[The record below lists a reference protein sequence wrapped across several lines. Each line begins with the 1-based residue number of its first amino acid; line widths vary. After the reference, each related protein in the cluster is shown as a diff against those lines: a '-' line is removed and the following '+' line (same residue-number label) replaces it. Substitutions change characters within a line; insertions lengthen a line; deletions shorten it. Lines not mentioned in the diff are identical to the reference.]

1 MSQPIDVGTILG
13 GRYKVTE
20 LVLTSADGDAVL
32 GGVDQV
38 LNRPVSILV
47 AAPENA
53 SQVATSAREIATG
66 ERYGTMQVLDLGI
79 SDGSTYLITNT
90 ASPADLLDLV
100 IQRDAPFVEPFYTDT
115 LGSEIFGVTRS
126 AVPEVYEDEDEYW
139 EELQANEDRNVGG
152 RVAKRLTGLTNR
164 LGRGKKD
171 GGTTDGVAG
180 AASASAV
187 NGTGSTDPD
196 AESPDPD
203 ARASD
208 EIPPTAAAPSIPDRP
223 RVPPATPTTTA
234 QPITSA
240 DADQAT
246 GPNAVTH
253 WGAAEDD
260 ATATDPSHLDVDTA
274 NGDIVGPAAVTPTG
288 SKVSEPSAEPLQD
301 ASYERPAAVFP
312 AAARNFSG
320 SYDEPKY
327 ADDDPEDDEPA
338 GGGKMTRLLVGA
350 LLVVVLVV
358 AVVIA
363 FNTLGKNDTPPVAG
377 VSSQG
382 ASSEGGANTSDASK
396 PASSAPTVKP
406 EIAGLTRV
414 VPGNQALNAETDSTL
429 TKAIDGSQGSMYRS
443 YSYTTPEFGG
453 FASNMVL
460 VVKLKEEATVSEVQ
474 LTGLNATG
482 GSFQV
487 NVGDSDDLG
496 SAQEVASGSFTGPT
510 VSVPVSGDGDEGVK
524 GNYVFINVTELPRL
538 ASTSNSSRPYGLQ
551 ISEIKVS

>member
-1 MSQPIDVGTILG
+1 MSQPIDVGTTLG

-20 LVLTSADGDAVL
+20 LVLASADGDAVL
-32 GGVDQV
+32 GGMDQV

-126 AVPEVYEDEDEYW
+126 AEPEVYEDEDEYW

-171 GGTTDGVAG
+171 DAAPGTPAVNGSDSTASDAG
-180 AASASAV
+180 SSAPSASADEV
-187 NGTGSTDPD
+187 H
-196 AESPDPD
+196 SPG
-203 ARASD
+203 ASAPG
-208 EIPPTAAAPSIPDRP
+208 IPERP
-223 RVPPATPTTTA
+223 QVPPATPATTA
-234 QPITSA
+234 QPVA
-240 DADQAT
+240 AAEPDEDT

-253 WGAAEDD
+253 WGAAEKDQQS
-260 ATATDPSHLDVDTA
+260 APPSALDVDTA
-274 NGDIVGPAAVTPTG
+274 HGAIVEPAATAATTPR
-288 SKVSEPSAEPLQD
+288 PAEGPTED
-301 ASYERPAAVFP
+301 RPYERPAAVFP
-312 AAARNFSG
+312 AAARNYAGASA
-320 SYDEPKY
+320 DAEY
-327 ADDDPEDDEPA
+327 ADEDPEDDDSA
-338 GGGKMTRLLVGA
+338 GAGKMTRLLVGA

-358 AVVIA
+358 AVVVA
-363 FNTLGKNDTPPVAG
+363 FNTLGKNDSTPVAG
-377 VSSQG
+377 QSSTAPASPGG
-382 ASSEGGANTSDASK
+382 ASDS
-396 PASSAPTVKP
+396 PASEPAPSAATVKP
-406 EIAGLTRV
+406 QITGLTRL
-414 VPGNQALNAETDSTL
+414 VPGNQSLNAETDSTL
-429 TKAIDGSQGSMYRS
+429 AKAIDGSQGSMYRS
-443 YSYTTPEFGG
+443 FSYTTPEFGG

-460 VVKLKEEATVSEVQ
+460 VVELKEEATISEVK
-474 LTGLNATG
+474 LTGLNAKG
-482 GSFQV
+482 GAFQV
-487 NVGDSDDLG
+487 NVGNSDDLG

-510 VSVPVSGDGDEGVK
+510 VSVPVSGESDDGVQGK
-524 GNYVFINVTELPRL
+524 YVFINVTELPRL

>member
-32 GGVDQV
+32 GGMDQV
-38 LNRPVSILV
+38 LNRSVSILV

-66 ERYGTMQVLDLGI
+66 ERYGSMQVLDLGI

-126 AVPEVYEDEDEYW
+126 AEPEVYEDEDEYW
-139 EELQANEDRNVGG
+139 EELEANEERNVGG

-164 LGRGKKD
+164 FGRGKKD
-171 GGTTDGVAG
+171 DDAAVAGAAGAGSAVAAAG
-180 AASASAV
+180 AASAASSQDA
-187 NGTGSTDPD
+187 GEPD
-196 AESPDPD
+196 GQAANP
-203 ARASD
+203 A
-208 EIPPTAAAPSIPDRP
+208 TAAAPGIPERP
-223 RVPPATPTTTA
+223 QVPPKTPTTTA
-234 QPITSA
+234 HPVTRA
-240 DADQAT
+240 DSEEARGT
-246 GPNAVTH
+246 EAVTH
-253 WGAAEDD
+253 WGAADD
-260 ATATDPSHLDVDTA
+260 ETAPSGGSQLEVDTA
-274 NGDIVGPAAVTPTG
+274 NGDIVGPAAVTAAG
-288 SKVSEPSAEPLQD
+288 SEVSEHSAEPVQE
-301 ASYERPAAVFP
+301 APYERPASVFP
-312 AAARNFSG
+312 AAARNYSAAP
-320 SYDEPKY
+320 SEPEY
-327 ADDDPEDDEPA
+327 ADDDSDNEESA
-338 GGGKMTRLLVGA
+338 GAGKMTRILVGA

-358 AVVIA
+358 GVVFA
-363 FNTLGKNDTPPVAG
+363 FNTLGKNNTAPVAG
-377 VSSQG
+377 DSAQGTNSEAGANSSG
-382 ASSEGGANTSDASK
+382 ASESDSN
-396 PASSAPTVKP
+396 APTAAP
-406 EIAGLTRV
+406 EIADLTRL

-429 TKAIDGSQGSMYRS
+429 AKAIDGSQGSMYRS

-460 VVKLKEEATVSEVQ
+460 VAKLKDEATVSEVQ

-487 NVGDSDDLG
+487 NVGDSEDLG

-510 VSVPVSGDGDEGVK
+510 VTVPVSGDGSKGVK
-524 GNYVFINVTELPRL
+524 GKYVFINVTELPRL